1 MKSKIKHNAFC
12 LLYHRGQRRFLT
24 RPFRLPQQPLRG
36 RQWRLPQQH
45 LYCRESCRPPKLA
58 SYHRAPHRLSWHQW
72 FQSVTEGGRRVIR
85 QDTVRGFTC
94 TKNLISTGGGVRA
107 LNPRLEGQAYS
118 QFRTELIG
126 DWHGQSQHMQ
136 RLYHITRLIDD
147 YIIREFYEF

>member
-1 MKSKIKHNAFC
+1 MKSKIKHSAFC

-24 RPFRLPQQPLRG
+24 RPFRLPQQPLR

-45 LYCRESCRPPKLA
+45 LRCLESCRPPKLA

-72 FQSVTEGGRRVIR
+72 FRSVTEGGRRIIR

-107 LNPRLEGQAYS
+107 YCIEFGARRSAIASFVQSLLA
-118 QFRTELIG
+118 IG
-126 DWHGQSQHMQ
+126 MAS
-136 RLYHITRLIDD
+136 RNTCSVFITLPEIGD